1 MFAAMMNTTALL
13 KTDATRRIDWV
24 IDDFG
29 AGRLSEEP
37 PSAVRRSTWLT
48 CGRSR
53 PSLPTV
59 FLEHPLATE
68 TRRSQGA

>member
-1 MFAAMMNTTALL
+1 MMNAKALP
-13 KTDATRRIDWV
+13 KTDAACRIDWV
-24 IDDFG
+24 IDYFG
-29 AGRLSEEP
+29 EGRPSKEP

>member
-1 MFAAMMNTTALL
+1 MSAAMMNATALL

-24 IDDFG
+24 IDCSG
-29 AGRLSEEP
+29 AGRSSEDP

-48 CGRSR
+48 RGRST

>member
-1 MFAAMMNTTALL
+1 MSAAMMNATALL
-13 KTDATRRIDWV
+13 KTDGTRRIDWM
-24 IDDFG
+24 IDHFG
-29 AGRLSEEP
+29 AGRPSEEP

-48 CGRSR
+48 HGRSR